1 MHDDMNLYPVCLL
14 PDRREDRRRNDED
27 QDTELRV
34 LSEARGLLYQ
44 GKVDQALS
52 GLETLFLP
60 SGLWTG
66 LSTTS
71 VDGSCRREAAL
82 LKAWCLIGQ
91 KQHSEAERWLETAY
105 RNGHLPQDDPGARVI
120 ILNKMLCEEKHKEVQ
135 LEAEDL
141 LEKIT
146 DPADRNHAELRM
158 VLGAA
163 LRWQGKLDAAV
174 GHLEFACSAFTVMDI
189 AIVLFLSFVLTMV
202 VGFVYRY
209 THRGVSYSQSYVHT
223 LVIMGC
229 VIAVIMLIIGS
240 NIARAFA
247 LVGALSIVRFRNAMK
262 ETRDIGFIFMAM
274 AIGMAVGTRF
284 YLLAIFSAVALCAF
298 TVVLYKLNMFK
309 KIVRE
314 RILRVQLPVDRDHEQ
329 ALDEPFHKHLDE
341 YRIISA
347 SLRKCKRVSH
357 TSEVGILI

>member
-1 MHDDMNLYPVCLL
+1 M
-14 PDRREDRRRNDED
+14 DELIRD
-27 QDTELRV
+27 
-34 LSEARGLLYQ
+34 
-44 GKVDQALS
+44 
-52 GLETLFLP
+52 LEQFGDL
-60 SGLWTG
+60 TG
-66 LSTTS
+66 
-71 VDGSCRREAAL
+71 
-82 LKAWCLIGQ
+82 
-91 KQHSEAERWLETAY
+91 
-105 RNGHLPQDDPGARVI
+105 
-120 ILNKMLCEEKHKEVQ
+120 
-135 LEAEDL
+135 
-141 LEKIT
+141 
-146 DPADRNHAELRM
+146 
-158 VLGAA
+158 
-163 LRWQGKLDAAV
+163 
-174 GHLEFACSAFTVMDI
+174 AFTLMDV
-189 AIVLFLSFVLTMV
+189 AIVLFLSFALSVF
-202 VGFVYRY
+202 VGYVYRY

-298 TVVLYKLNMFK
+298 VVVLYKLNMFK

-341 YRIISA
+341 YRIISIKTVRA
-347 SLRKCKRVSH
+347 GVLQEVTYSVVLKKKVTPSVLIEAIRKNNDNQKV
-357 TSEVGILI
+357 TLVLGQQEIDL